1 MNFKKIPKNKV
12 FVYVVK
18 QMLLATPGVAQA
30 ESEAENSGLDV
41 RVKARGRSGDWASL
55 DCRCLRPGS
64 CRGCGRARPCSPQ
77 IRTDNCRKSLRPP
90 APL

>member
-1 MNFKKIPKNKV
+1 M

-18 QMLLATPGVAQA
+18 QMILATPGVAQA
-30 ESEAENSGLDV
+30 ESEAENSGHDV
-41 RVKARGRSGDWASL
+41 RAKARGQSGDWASL

-64 CRGCGRARPCSPQ
+64 CRGCDRARPCSLQ

-90 APL
+90 VPL

>member
-1 MNFKKIPKNKV
+1 MNFKKIPKKKV

-18 QMLLATPGVAQA
+18 QMLPATPGVAQA
-30 ESEAENSGLDV
+30 ESEADNSGLDV
-41 RVKARGRSGDWASL
+41 RAKARGRSGDWASL
-55 DCRCLRPGS
+55 DCRCLRPGL

-77 IRTDNCRKSLRPP
+77 IRTGNCHKSLRLL